1 MFEPA
6 ICGLLR
12 IGEMLGGEKQNL
24 PAVIGVNE
32 RRNFPRNPASFGDKN
47 TFADDGTN
55 GVNGNNGEF
64 GV

>member
-1 MFEPA
+1 MFEPV
-6 ICGLLR
+6 ICILPR

-32 RRNFPRNPASFGDKN
+32 RRIFPRNRASFGDN
-47 TFADDGTN
+47 TTFADDWTN